1 MEIFGIPVLFIIFIA
16 YLAWANYTE
25 QEKKKKE
32 ESTKKWGAIHIGM
45 VKDEVIRSLG
55 KPHREWQAGE
65 AEILGFGPSDSDG
78 QITFLSGKVI
88 AYQKPD

>member
-1 MEIFGIPVLFIIFIA
+1 MEIFGIPVALIVIGVILVFSNYAEEQQKKNEQIA
-16 YLAWANYTE
+16 
-25 QEKKKKE
+25 
-32 ESTKKWGAIHIGM
+32 KKWDAIYIGM
-45 VKDEVIRSLG
+45 TKDEVIMSLG

-78 QITFLSGKVI
+78 QIRFLTGKVI